1 MNERK
6 STNFLYIHDF
16 NTFIYDHILQR
27 GRKHSSRFGL
37 PAFRTEEKLHG
48 HIRDGFKTN
57 HNQTTKM
64 PQKGEHVKFKTSG
77 RKIKSLPLI

>member
-1 MNERK
+1 M
-6 STNFLYIHDF
+6 
-16 NTFIYDHILQR
+16 YDHILQS
-27 GRKHSSRFGL
+27 GRKHFSRFGL
-37 PAFRTEEKLHG
+37 PAFRTEEKLNG